1 MRDQTDEIGTADQC
15 PAWCRRTHVVGLPA
29 DDQHHASTPR
39 RVALVTGTPTLD
51 SDELAVATAAIVRL
65 VRRTHSDLTW
75 VEVVSEEGRSVRL
88 VVTLDSARPLLAIL
102 RELLTLASE

>member
-1 MRDQTDEIGTADQC
+1 MRDQTDEIGKADQC
-15 PAWCRRTHVVGLPA
+15 PAWCRRTHVVGQPA

-51 SDELAVATAAIVRL
+51 SDELAVATAAIVR
-65 VRRTHSDLTW
+65 RTHSDLTW
-75 VEVVSEEGRSVRL
+75 MEVVSEEGRSVRL

-102 RELLTLASE
+102 RELLALASE